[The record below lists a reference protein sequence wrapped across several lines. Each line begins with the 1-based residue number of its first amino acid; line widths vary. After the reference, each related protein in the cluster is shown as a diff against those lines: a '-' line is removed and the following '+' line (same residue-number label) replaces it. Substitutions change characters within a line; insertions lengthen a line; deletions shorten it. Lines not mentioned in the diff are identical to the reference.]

1 MSALQIRA
9 WTVAPVTILLT
20 RSNVLVR
27 WALRALD
34 VKLISMIASH
44 RHAEMVEVVMM
55 LSLVIRAN
63 VLLVFQVR
71 IFLSFH

>member
-1 MSALQIRA
+1 
-9 WTVAPVTILLT
+9 
-20 RSNVLVR
+20 
-27 WALRALD
+27 
-34 VKLISMIASH
+34 MIASH